1 MVNNADRF
9 DFEQQILQCWRVT
22 DDIRD
27 LSEGVL
33 ESELSTDQ
41 INNVLVGLHQMYELK
56 FNKLWDLFE
65 DVVMG
70 LVRENK
76 MLNEECSAM
85 RAQLT
90 EAEGGYGAGRSST
103 NQGAGHPTLFGKL
116 DLQGNDTNAIKGKK
130 K

>member
-1 MVNNADRF
+1 MVNNIDRPMDRF

-27 LSEGVL
+27 LSKGVL

-65 DVVMG
+65 FVHMG
-70 LVRENK
+70 LVRDSK
-76 MLNEECSAM
+76 MAHEECDAL
-85 RAQLT
+85 RLQLQQ
-90 EAEGGYGAGRSST
+90 AT
-103 NQGAGHPTLFGKL
+103 NGVPVITAK
-116 DLQGNDTNAIKGKK
+116 KGKK
-130 K
+130 